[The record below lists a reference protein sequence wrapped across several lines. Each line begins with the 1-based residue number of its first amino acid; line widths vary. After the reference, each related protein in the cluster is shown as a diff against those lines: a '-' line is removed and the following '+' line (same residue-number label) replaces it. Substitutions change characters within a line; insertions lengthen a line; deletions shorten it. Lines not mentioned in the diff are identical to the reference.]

1 MIDYDLILTESASI
15 AANSQIL
22 LTSAI
27 IGNYGPWA
35 KIGNYDRKW
44 PDLGQIG
51 RKWLD
56 FNKIGKLWDRL

>member
-15 AANSQIL
+15 AANSPNFADL
-22 LTSAI
+22 S
-27 IGNYGPWA
+27 NYRQLWPMG

-56 FNKIGKLWDRL
+56 FNKIGHYDRL

>member
-35 KIGNYDRKW
+35 KSATMIEN
-44 PDLGQIG
+44 GQI
-51 RKWLD
+51 LA
-56 FNKIGKLWDRL
+56 KLVENG